1 MVLQLQLFNCRPV
14 AAVRKSL
21 AAVRMR
27 TNLSNGTSSSS
38 PSSSPTTDP
47 RPLVLCGPS
56 GSGKSTLMKK
66 LTEEFREA
74 FGFCVSHT
82 TRQPRPGERDGVEYH
97 FVTKEMFTKLVSEG
111 AFLEFATFSGNNYGT
126 SRAAVESVQQEGKIC
141 ILDID
146 VQGVKNIKG
155 TDLQP
160 DYVFIKPPSRAALE
174 ERLRARRTESEQSLA
189 KRLAAAAAEMDYGE
203 TEGNFH
209 RVIVNDELEAA
220 YSELRE
226 FMLPKI
232 SFIQQ
237 RQQQSTNNQT

>member
-27 TNLSNGTSSSS
+27 TNLTNGTPS
-38 PSSSPTTDP
+38 PSTGP

-66 LTEEFREA
+66 LTEEFSEA
-74 FGFCVSHT
+74 FGFSVSHT

-97 FVTKEMFTKLVSEG
+97 FVTKELFTKLVSEG

-126 SRAAVESVQQEGKIC
+126 SRAAVEAVQEEGKIC

-146 VQGVKNIKG
+146 VQGVKNIKRS
-155 TDLQP
+155 DLQP
-160 DYVFIKPPSRAALE
+160 HYVFIKPPSKAALE

-189 KRLAAAAAEMDYGE
+189 KRLAAATAEMDYGD
-203 TEGNFH
+203 TEGNFDL
-209 RVIVNDELEAA
+209 VIVNDELEAA
-220 YSELRE
+220 YSELRQ

-232 SFIQQ
+232 SVILQ
-237 RQQQSTNNQT
+237 QQQSTNKQT

>member
-21 AAVRMR
+21 AAVSVSAVRMR
-27 TNLSNGTSSSS
+27 TNLTNGSS
-38 PSSSPTTDP
+38 PGP

-126 SRAAVESVQQEGKIC
+126 SRAAVETVQQEGKIC

-146 VQGVKNIKG
+146 VQGVKNIKR

-160 DYVFIKPPSRAALE
+160 HYVFIKPPSKAALE

-189 KRLAAAAAEMDYGE
+189 KRLAAATAEMDYGD
-203 TEGNFH
+203 TEGNFDL
-209 RVIVNDELEAA
+209 VIVNDELEAA
-220 YSELRE
+220 YSELRQ

-232 SFIQQ
+232 SVILQ
-237 RQQQSTNNQT
+237 QQQSTNKQT